1 MSILCKIHKNTRT
14 KSWKKPVFFCFFF
27 EARLIGIFDSRID
40 QPSSATEGESRQELK
55 SGSIVENDRST
66 DRQGQKPSFGK
77 LLVGPA
83 L

>member
-1 MSILCKIHKNTRT
+1 M
-14 KSWKKPVFFCFFF
+14 KSWEKPVFFVFFF
-27 EARLIGIFDSRID
+27 ESRFIGIFDSRID
-40 QPSSATEGESRQELK
+40 QPSAATEEESRQELK

>member
-1 MSILCKIHKNTRT
+1 M
-14 KSWKKPVFFCFFF
+14 KSWEKPVFFCFFF
-27 EARLIGIFDSRID
+27 ESRFIGIFDSRID

>member
-1 MSILCKIHKNTRT
+1 M
-14 KSWKKPVFFCFFF
+14 FFLFFF